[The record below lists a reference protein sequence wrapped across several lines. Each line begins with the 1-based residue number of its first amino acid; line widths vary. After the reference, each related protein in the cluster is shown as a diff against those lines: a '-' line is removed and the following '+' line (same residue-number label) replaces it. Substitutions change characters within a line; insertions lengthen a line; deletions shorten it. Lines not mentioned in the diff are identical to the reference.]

1 MFFCPFSSVFKT
13 YRVIGNLCAQCLDQ
27 VGKVIKTP
35 GEVNVLV
42 SIAGYR
48 WTLNAHCLRHAPG
61 ETLTPGSDCELYQQ
75 FLSCQTFPWCNVY
88 ATALIQLL

>member
-1 MFFCPFSSVFKT
+1 MLFCPFL
-13 YRVIGNLCAQCLDQ
+13 LCYCQSLCGQCLDQ

-61 ETLTPGSDCELYQQ
+61 ETLAPESDCELYQQ
-75 FLSCQTFPWCNVY
+75 FFLPDLPVE
-88 ATALIQLL
+88 